1 MNKIKKPINRGFL
14 KNIICLYFLSLFFT
28 SKKTNKNMTCKQNCC
43 FNVEIYMVLYMKT
56 EKNMKKCAF
65 LKIKRYKIISI
76 IINTIERNDLI

>member
-1 MNKIKKPINRGFL
+1 MI
-14 KNIICLYFLSLFFT
+14 
-28 SKKTNKNMTCKQNCC
+28 CKQNCC

-76 IINTIERNDLI
+76 IIKTIERNDLI

>member
-1 MNKIKKPINRGFL
+1 MNKIKKPINRDFL
-14 KNIICLYFLSLFFT
+14 KNIKCLYFLSL
-28 SKKTNKNMTCKQNCC
+28 TNKNMTCKQNCC

-76 IINTIERNDLI
+76 IIKTIERNDLI